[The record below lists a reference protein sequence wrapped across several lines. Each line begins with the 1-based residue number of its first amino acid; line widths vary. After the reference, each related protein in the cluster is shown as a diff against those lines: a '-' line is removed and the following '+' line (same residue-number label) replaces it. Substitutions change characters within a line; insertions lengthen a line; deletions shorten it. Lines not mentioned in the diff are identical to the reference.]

1 MMCQSINQSFID
13 SNENKVVSNVP
24 RTGETKQF
32 SKTKKLKSVTFTI
45 SMNDGIPLANQPS
58 NTCVY
63 WRHPNLNDIIH
74 MKIKKKIEPTRCIPS
89 IKQCCSLQCEAR
101 KTRDWYI
108 RSRNNL
114 DRIFLH
120 GFREIAN
127 KANEI

>member
-63 WRHPNLNDIIH
+63 WRHPNLNDSYENKEKNRINEMHTVYQTMLQFSMRGEKNQGLIH
-74 MKIKKKIEPTRCIPS
+74 S
-89 IKQCCSLQCEAR
+89 LSKQF
-101 KTRDWYI
+101 
-108 RSRNNL
+108 RSN
-114 DRIFLH
+114 F
-120 GFREIAN
+120 FT
-127 KANEI
+127 